1 MMNTQ
6 NGLTAKV
13 LGDIIA
19 EGMSISNFD
28 IADRVQSEAINALD
42 EIKLVMHNESVK
54 DKEKMRMIDGI
65 MKRYRLK

>member
-1 MMNTQ
+1 MNTQ

-19 EGMSISNFD
+19 EGMSISDFD

-42 EIKLVMHNESVK
+42 EIKLVMHNESAK
-54 DKEKMRMIDGI
+54 DKEKMCMIDGI